1 MKNLFSYLNVIFF
14 FKFLFINIHC
24 EFRLKFKRKFHLEN
38 TEENLIENILINNLV
53 INFKV
58 GSNNEIIPFILNF
71 YEYTLAIMGSDI
83 ENKNINQYFNYK
95 NSSSYNI
102 IEKNSPFYSHFYSSA
117 IMSSENFNIQ
127 NIFSGEEKFLLI
139 TNLSKDF
146 QNYKIYFPGILG
158 LNISPLKNV
167 KNIKNYNFIESLKEK
182 NLIDSYSFIVNYLS
196 EDEGEIIF
204 GVKNY
209 NNDYKN
215 NKIAHTRA
223 LQINLNLKWS
233 IVFDIIKY
241 DNQSLEKFSDQGIFR
256 IELGIIIGTNE
267 LKMKIKKSFF
277 DFYIKQNKCQELTKD
292 DDNNFYNSKT
302 SFICDEDVNLTN
314 FKNLSFELKE
324 INTTFIFTYNDL
336 FQKIKNK
343 YVFLI
348 YFNEYSNGWEF
359 GKPFFKKYNIIFDQD
374 KKIIGIYKKNNYKK
388 ENNYFSIIIIII
400 LILIIFYLFG
410 YIINYLICKK
420 SRKIRAN
427 ELEDT
432 DYEYKT
438 KFELV
443 K

>member
-14 FKFLFINIHC
+14 LKYLFINIHC

-58 GSNNEIIPFILNF
+58 GSNNETIPFILNF
-71 YEYTLAIMGSDI
+71 YEYALAIMGSDI
-83 ENKNINQYFNYK
+83 ENNNINQYFNYK

-102 IEKNSPFYSHFYSSA
+102 IEENCPFYSHFYSYA
-117 IMSSENFNIQ
+117 IMSSEKFNIQ

-139 TNLSKDF
+139 TQLSKDF
-146 QNYKIYFPGILG
+146 KNYKIYFPGILG

-182 NLIDSYSFIVNYLS
+182 NLIDSYSFIVNYSS

-204 GVKNY
+204 GIKNY

-241 DNQSLEKFSDQGIFR
+241 GNQSLEKFSDQGIFR

-267 LKMKIKKSFF
+267 LKIKVKKSFF
-277 DFYIKQNKCQELTKD
+277 DYYINQNKCKEITKD
-292 DDNNFYNSKT
+292 DEQTYFNSKT
-302 SFICDEDVNLTN
+302 SFICDDDINLTN

-324 INTTFIFTYNDL
+324 INTTFIFTYKDL

-348 YFNEYSNGWEF
+348 YFNEYGRGWEF
-359 GKPFFKKYNIIFDQD
+359 GKPFFKRYNIIFDQD
-374 KKIIGIYKKNNYKK
+374 KKIIGIHRKINYKN
-388 ENNYFSIIIIII
+388 ENNYSSTFIIII
-400 LILIIFYLFG
+400 LILIILYLLG
-410 YIINYLICKK
+410 YIINYLINKK
-420 SRKIRAN
+420 SKKIRAN
-427 ELEDT
+427 ELED
-432 DYEYKT
+432 DYEYKI

>member
-14 FKFLFINIHC
+14 LKYLFINIYC

-58 GSNNEIIPFILNF
+58 GSNNETIPFILNF
-71 YEYTLAIMGSDI
+71 YEYALAIMGSDI
-83 ENKNINQYFNYK
+83 ENNNINQYFNYK

-102 IEKNSPFYSHFYSSA
+102 IEENCPFYSHFYSYA
-117 IMSSENFNIQ
+117 IMSSEKFNIQ

-139 TNLSKDF
+139 TKLSKDF
-146 QNYKIYFPGILG
+146 KNYKIYFPGILG

-182 NLIDSYSFIVNYLS
+182 NLIDSYSFIVNYSS

-204 GVKNY
+204 GIKNY

-241 DNQSLEKFSDQGIFR
+241 GNQSLEKFSDQGIFR

-267 LKMKIKKSFF
+267 LKIKVKKSFF
-277 DFYIKQNKCQELTKD
+277 DYYINQNKCKELTKD
-292 DDNNFYNSKT
+292 DEQTYFNSKT
-302 SFICDEDVNLTN
+302 SFICDDDINLTN

-324 INTTFIFTYNDL
+324 INTTFIFTYKDL

-348 YFNEYSNGWEF
+348 YFNEYGRGWEF
-359 GKPFFKKYNIIFDQD
+359 GKPFFKRYNIIFDQD
-374 KKIIGIYKKNNYKK
+374 KKIIGIHRKINYKN
-388 ENNYFSIIIIII
+388 ENNYSSTFIIII
-400 LILIIFYLFG
+400 LILIILYLLG
-410 YIINYLICKK
+410 YIINYLLNKK
-420 SRKIRAN
+420 SKKIRAN
-427 ELEDT
+427 ELED
-432 DYEYKT
+432 DYEYKI

>member
-14 FKFLFINIHC
+14 LKYLFINIHC

-58 GSNNEIIPFILNF
+58 GSNNETIPFILNF
-71 YEYTLAIMGSDI
+71 YEYALAIMGSDI
-83 ENKNINQYFNYK
+83 ENNNINQYFNYK

-102 IEKNSPFYSHFYSSA
+102 IEENCSFYSHVYSYA
-117 IMSSENFNIQ
+117 IMSSEKFNIQ

-139 TNLSKDF
+139 TQLSKDF
-146 QNYKIYFPGILG
+146 KNYKIYFPGILG

-182 NLIDSYSFIVNYLS
+182 NLIDSYSFIVNYSS

-204 GVKNY
+204 GIKNY

-241 DNQSLEKFSDQGIFR
+241 GNQSLEKFSDQGIFR

-267 LKMKIKKSFF
+267 LKIKVKKSFF
-277 DFYIKQNKCQELTKD
+277 DYYINQNKCKELTKD
-292 DDNNFYNSKT
+292 DEQTYFNSKT
-302 SFICDEDVNLTN
+302 SFICDDDINLTN

-324 INTTFIFTYNDL
+324 INTTFIFTYKDL

-348 YFNEYSNGWEF
+348 YFNEYGRGWEF
-359 GKPFFKKYNIIFDQD
+359 GKPFFKRYNIIFDQD
-374 KKIIGIYKKNNYKK
+374 KKIIGIHRKINYKN
-388 ENNYFSIIIIII
+388 ENNYSSTFIIII
-400 LILIIFYLFG
+400 LILIILYLLG
-410 YIINYLICKK
+410 YIINYLLNKK
-420 SRKIRAN
+420 SKKIRAN
-427 ELEDT
+427 ELED
-432 DYEYKT
+432 DYEYKI